1 MIITSTTIY
10 RFYGRVLLFC
20 EFQVF
25 PMKSKLSFQI
35 NNTVGE
41 TEDGQTLEFREHRT
55 FKDHLFLVTN
65 RR

>member
-1 MIITSTTIY
+1 
-10 RFYGRVLLFC
+10 
-20 EFQVF
+20 
-25 PMKSKLSFQI
+25 MKSKLSFQI